1 MSRRIAVVV
10 ILIAALLAASTIF
23 AQQRPYNQIMKDIQ
37 GTYASLKKSLDASGV
52 AAPAAAAAGRGAA
65 PAAEEVGGGRGRGAA
80 APEWDQAAKDSA
92 VQDATKLQGLF
103 KETEAFW
110 AKFDTHDAM
119 NFAKSAQD
127 SADQIAAAVKANDPR
142 KAQAAYA
149 AIQKNCGNCHFTHRE
164 ETGKGFL
171 IRP

>member
-1 MSRRIAVVV
+1 MSRRIAVMV
-10 ILIAALLAASTIF
+10 ILIAAFLAATTIF

-37 GTYASLKKSLDASGV
+37 GTFGSLKKSLDASGV
-52 AAPAAAAAGRGAA
+52 NAPAAAPAGRGAA
-65 PAAEEVGGGRGRGAA
+65 PAAEDGGGRGRGAA

-119 NFAKSAQD
+119 NFAKTGQD
-127 SADQIAAAVKANDPR
+127 GADQIAAAVKANDPR

-149 AIQKNCGNCHFTHRE
+149 TIQKACGNCHFTHRE

>member
-23 AQQRPYNQIMKDIQ
+23 AQQRPYNQIMKDVQ
-37 GTYASLKKSLDASGV
+37 TTFASLKKSLDAG
-52 AAPAAAAAGRGAA
+52 APAPAAAAGGRGGAPAEEGGGGGGGQRGAA
-65 PAAEEVGGGRGRGAA
+65 PAA
-80 APEWDQAAKDSA
+80 WDPAVRDAA
-92 VQDATKLQGLF
+92 VQDATKLQGFF

-127 SADQIAAAVKANDPR
+127 GADQVAAAAKANDPK
-142 KAQAAYA
+142 KAQASYA
-149 AIQKNCGNCHFTHRE
+149 VIQKNCGT
-164 ETGKGFL
+164 
-171 IRP
+171 

>member
-1 MSRRIAVVV
+1 MSRRIAVAV
-10 ILIAALLAASTIF
+10 ILIAALLAAGTIF
-23 AQQRPYNQIMKDIQ
+23 AQQRPYNTVMKEI
-37 GTYASLKKSLDASGV
+37 GTTFASLKKSLDASGV
-52 AAPAAAAAGRGAA
+52 GAPAAAAGGRGGAPAPAAEEGGRGAA
-65 PAAEEVGGGRGRGAA
+65 PA
-80 APEWDQAAKDSA
+80 WDQSVRDSA
-92 VQDATKLQGLF
+92 VSDATKLQGLF
-103 KETEAFW
+103 KETESFW

-127 SADQIAAAVKANDPR
+127 GAEQVVAAAKANDPR

-149 AIQKNCGNCHFTHRE
+149 TIQKNCGTCHFTHRE

>member
-1 MSRRIAVVV
+1 MSRRIAVAV
-10 ILIAALLAASTIF
+10 ILIAALLAATTIF

-37 GTYASLKKSLDASGV
+37 GTFASLKKNLDASGV
-52 AAPAAAAAGRGAA
+52 AAAAPAAAGRGAA
-65 PAAEEVGGGRGRGAA
+65 PAAEEGGRAA
-80 APEWDQAAKDSA
+80 APPNWDQAARDSA
-92 VQDATKLQGLF
+92 VQDAAKLQGLF

-127 SADQIAAAVKANDPR
+127 GADQVAAAVKANDPR
-142 KAQAAYA
+142 KALAAYT
-149 AIQKNCGNCHFTHRE
+149 AIQKNCGTCHFSHRE

-171 IRP
+171 IKP

>member
-10 ILIAALLAASTIF
+10 ILIAALLAATTIF
-23 AQQRPYNQIMKDIQ
+23 AQQRAYNLIMKDVQ
-37 GTYASLKKSLDASGV
+37 TTFASLKKNLDASGV
-52 AAPAAAAAGRGAA
+52 AAAPAAPAGRGAA
-65 PAAEEVGGGRGRGAA
+65 PAPAEEANAGRGGAA
-80 APEWDQAAKDSA
+80 PKWDDSVRDAA
-92 VQDATKLQGLF
+92 VQDATKLQALF

-119 NFAKSAQD
+119 NAAHSAQD
-127 SADQIAAAVKANDPR
+127 GADQVIAAAKANDPR

-149 AIQKNCGNCHFTHRE
+149 AIQKNCGTCHFSHRE